1 MHNSQLVCVCDA
13 VPPRLAW
20 RPISARARP
29 VTAKV
34 WWDVAY
40 GARTSDVLTVLASQE
55 GERLT
60 VADIVAV
67 LRDRAFALLVVLLGL
82 PNCLPMPPPIP
93 LVCGLLLLLVA
104 IQIAAGMSA
113 PWLPRRLLGQSIRQS
128 DVKRA
133 VTRAVPI
140 LKRLERWSRPRLSV
154 FETAIGMRGMGVA
167 LLALA
172 LALIVAAPLIGQIPL
187 GLAVCLVGLGLVERD
202 GIVVLA
208 GLGVGLFGV
217 AINAGFAYAVIAGIA
232 GYSTCRG
239 FSGPASTGAK
249 LLQAVADLVG
259 PEALQPAEGAVQAV
273 EVVVRDAADRGDRAR
288 VLVVELLHDVVNL
301 AALVGQADPHG
312 AAVGLRPGV
321 VQVAGFHKFLHV
333 VRDVGAEVV
342 APRPQLARG
351 ELAVADVVQ
360 QQRLDAV
367 DVLPPRRS
375 NSSLMTSR
383 RRRCRRS
390 TRWRASR

>member
-1 MHNSQLVCVCDA
+1 LVEWPVA
-13 VPPRLAW
+13 PAPRLAAGS
-20 RPISARARP
+20 ISARARP
-29 VTAKV
+29 EIAKV

-113 PWLPRRLLGQSIRQS
+113 PWLPRRLLGQSIRQA
-128 DVKRA
+128 DVQRA
-133 VTRAVPI
+133 VTRAVPV
-140 LKRLERWSRPRLSV
+140 LRRLERWSRPRLSV

-208 GLGVGLFGV
+208 GLGVGLIGV

-232 GYSTCRG
+232 GL
-239 FSGPASTGAK
+239 FSA
-249 LLQAVADLVG
+249 
-259 PEALQPAEGAVQAV
+259 
-273 EVVVRDAADRGDRAR
+273 
-288 VLVVELLHDVVNL
+288 
-301 AALVGQADPHG
+301 
-312 AAVGLRPGV
+312 
-321 VQVAGFHKFLHV
+321 
-333 VRDVGAEVV
+333 
-342 APRPQLARG
+342 
-351 ELAVADVVQ
+351 
-360 QQRLDAV
+360 
-367 DVLPPRRS
+367 
-375 NSSLMTSR
+375 
-383 RRRCRRS
+383 
-390 TRWRASR
+390 

>member
-1 MHNSQLVCVCDA
+1 VS
-13 VPPRLAW
+13 
-20 RPISARARP
+20 
-29 VTAKV
+29 
-34 WWDVAY
+34 Y

-113 PWLPRRLLGQSIRQS
+113 PWLPRRLLGQSIKQS

-140 LKRLERWSRPRLSV
+140 LRRLERWSRPRLSV

-208 GLGVGLFGV
+208 GLAVGLFGV

-232 GYSTCRG
+232 G
-239 FSGPASTGAK
+239 
-249 LLQAVADLVG
+249 
-259 PEALQPAEGAVQAV
+259 
-273 EVVVRDAADRGDRAR
+273 
-288 VLVVELLHDVVNL
+288 LLHL
-301 AALVGQADPHG
+301 
-312 AAVGLRPGV
+312 
-321 VQVAGFHKFLHV
+321 
-333 VRDVGAEVV
+333 
-342 APRPQLARG
+342 
-351 ELAVADVVQ
+351 
-360 QQRLDAV
+360 
-367 DVLPPRRS
+367 
-375 NSSLMTSR
+375 
-383 RRRCRRS
+383 
-390 TRWRASR
+390 

>member
-1 MHNSQLVCVCDA
+1 MS
-13 VPPRLAW
+13 
-20 RPISARARP
+20 
-29 VTAKV
+29 
-34 WWDVAY
+34 Y

-113 PWLPRRLLGQSIRQS
+113 PWLPRRLLGQSIKQS

-140 LKRLERWSRPRLSV
+140 LRRLERWSRPRLSV

-208 GLGVGLFGV
+208 GLAVGLFGV

-232 GYSTCRG
+232 G
-239 FSGPASTGAK
+239 
-249 LLQAVADLVG
+249 
-259 PEALQPAEGAVQAV
+259 
-273 EVVVRDAADRGDRAR
+273 
-288 VLVVELLHDVVNL
+288 LLHL
-301 AALVGQADPHG
+301 
-312 AAVGLRPGV
+312 
-321 VQVAGFHKFLHV
+321 
-333 VRDVGAEVV
+333 
-342 APRPQLARG
+342 
-351 ELAVADVVQ
+351 
-360 QQRLDAV
+360 
-367 DVLPPRRS
+367 
-375 NSSLMTSR
+375 
-383 RRRCRRS
+383 
-390 TRWRASR
+390 